1 MPWRKLKLVHHILLL
16 SVFALIILAGIVL
29 LDFQRKMSLD
39 TVIYEQER
47 LVSVKNQLLSIEL
60 ETLLARLDE
69 NQLVSE
75 RKEESFDSFAQR
87 IYRIEN
93 LSKTL
98 QTQLHYGQIPEDLV
112 NMLPILRQYHNSVQK
127 TLDIQ
132 QTLGLINGQGTLSM
146 LRAIENRIHQAL
158 QHAERP
164 YASSLFDEMRLYERE
179 FSNSLDITLADKLV
193 NTADRFI
200 ATLTVLPLP
209 EKYKTALQGE
219 IAMYRVTVMQLMQ
232 GVLELKLITDQNTL
246 HFNRISPHMT
256 RMQKEVDQ
264 LLSRMASKLQQQRQ
278 SYAIQAAGVF
288 VAALIG
294 LSLFTLLQIRGA
306 RKLIARLQQLAN
318 GMRTIARGEFV
329 TTMDLPQGQDEVGE
343 LTHTFTTMASQIRSQ
358 LDTIEQERYKAESA
372 NRAKSEFL
380 ANMSH
385 EIRTPMNGV
394 IGMTTLLLDTMLTS
408 DQCEYVSTLRR
419 SGEDLLVIINDILDF
434 SKVEAGKL
442 NLEMIDFEL
451 GTTVEDVLEL
461 LAETAQAKGLE
472 LACII
477 QPEVPKRV
485 VGDPGRL
492 RQILNNLVGNAIKFT
507 NAGEIV
513 IRIRLMER
521 GPDNAL
527 IYFEVTDSGLG
538 ISPETQE
545 RLFQAFSQAD
555 GSTTRK
561 YGGTGL
567 GLAISKR
574 LVELMGGEIGVASV
588 VGVGSTFC
596 FTVKLAASSTPY
608 QSAAYHSEIPCNLRV
623 LCVDDNQTSLSIL
636 ETQLR
641 THGLQVDCVCDGQT
655 ALAQI
660 RQAHHERASY
670 DLAII
675 DVEMPGMNGLALAS
689 AIRAIPELVSTPLLL
704 LSPFSQR
711 GIEQKVQQL
720 GIAAWVNKPVRLKH
734 LYDGIAVAMGQQPA
748 PAFSSQLT
756 CHALPD
762 NQPRKLVARVL
773 IADDN
778 VVNQK
783 IAARMLEKLGCRVDI
798 VANGHEAVNAIA
810 NRSYDVLFIDCEMPE
825 MDGFAATAAIRAGD
839 SHSDRRLPI
848 IAMTAN
854 VMPGDRERCLEAGM
868 DDYVGKPVQLE
879 DLLAVMQKWT
889 EHADEDIAT
898 A

>member
-1 MPWRKLKLVHHILLL
+1 MPWHKMKRVHHILLL
-16 SVFALIILAGIVL
+16 AVFALLILAGIVL
-29 LDFQRKMSLD
+29 LDFQRKMSLA
-39 TVIYEQER
+39 TVINEQEQ

-69 NQLVSE
+69 TQLVSE
-75 RKEESFDSFAQR
+75 RKEESFHSFVQR
-87 IYRIEN
+87 IHVIEDLSTTLRI
-93 LSKTL
+93 
-98 QTQLHYGQIPEDLV
+98 QFQHGQIPEDLA
-112 NMLPILRQYHNSVQK
+112 NILTILREYHKSVK
-127 TLDIQ
+127 RTLDIQ
-132 QTLGLINGQGTLSM
+132 QTLGLINGQGTLST

-179 FSNSLDITLADKLV
+179 FSNSLDIKLADKLV

-200 ATLTVLPLP
+200 ATLTLLPLP
-209 EKYKTALQGE
+209 ETYKTTLQGE
-219 IAMYRVTVMQLMQ
+219 IAMYRVIVMQLMQ

-246 HFNRISPHMT
+246 YFNRISPHMT
-256 RMQKEVDQ
+256 RMQNEVDQ
-264 LLSRMASKLQQQRQ
+264 LLSRTASKLQQQRQ
-278 SYAIQAAGVF
+278 SSAMHAAGVF

-306 RKLIARLQQLAN
+306 RKLIDRLQQLAN
-318 GMRTIARGEFV
+318 GMRTVARGEFV
-329 TTMDLPQGQDEVGE
+329 TTMDLPQGQDEIGE
-343 LTHTFTTMASQIRSQ
+343 LTHTFMTMASQIRSQ
-358 LDTIEQERYKAESA
+358 LDTIEQERSKAESA

-394 IGMTTLLLDTMLTS
+394 IGMTTLLLDTALTS
-408 DQCEYVSTLRR
+408 DQSEYVSTLRR

-442 NLEMIDFEL
+442 NLEKIDFEL

-461 LAETAQAKGLE
+461 LAEIAQTKGLE
-472 LACII
+472 LACLI
-477 QPEVPKRV
+477 EADVPKRV

-507 NAGEIV
+507 HAGEIITRV
-513 IRIRLMER
+513 HLMEQ
-521 GPDNAL
+521 GPDDAL
-527 IYFEVTDSGLG
+527 IHFAVTDSGIG
-538 ISPETQE
+538 ISPEAQQ

-574 LVELMGGEIGVASV
+574 LVELMGGEIGVDSV
-588 VGVGSTFC
+588 VGAGSTFW
-596 FTVKLAASSTPY
+596 FTVRLATGSTPPQSTPY
-608 QSAAYHSEIPCNLRV
+608 DSDIPGNLRV
-623 LCVDDNQTSLSIL
+623 LCVDDNETSLSIL

-641 THGLQVDCVCDGQT
+641 ARGLQVDCVGNGQT
-655 ALAQI
+655 ALAQL
-660 RQAHHERASY
+660 RPHHDQAPY

-675 DVEMPGMNGLALAS
+675 DVEMPGMDGLELAR
-689 AIRAIPELVSTPLLL
+689 AIRALPERASIPLVL
-704 LSPFSQR
+704 LSPFSHR
-711 GIEQKVQQL
+711 GIEQAVQPL
-720 GIAAWVNKPVRLKH
+720 GTAAWVNKPVRLRH
-734 LYDGIAVAMGQQPA
+734 LYDSIAVAMGRKPA
-748 PAFSSQLT
+748 PPFPSQLT
-756 CHALPD
+756 P
-762 NQPRKLVARVL
+762 PRQAGSQQRKMAARVL

-798 VANGHEAVNAIA
+798 VANGYEAINAIA
-810 NRSYDVLFIDCEMPE
+810 NRSYDVLFMDCEMPE
-825 MDGFAATAAIRAGD
+825 MDGFAATAAIRMHESQD
-839 SHSDRRLPI
+839 ERRLPI

-854 VMPGDRERCLEAGM
+854 TMPGDRERCLAAGM
-868 DDYVGKPVQLE
+868 DDYIGKPVQRD
-879 DLLAVMQKWT
+879 DLLAVMQQWT
-889 EHADEDIAT
+889 QQADEGVAT
-898 A
+898 